1 MLTMTQQLKI
11 MEQLNNK
18 GEKYETKIN
27 FPHVMYE

>member
-1 MLTMTQQLKI
+1 MTQQLKI

-18 GEKYETKIN
+18 GEKFETKIN